1 MAATLIKLKFRM
13 IINDLMREKWKIVL
27 FAILGIQG
35 ALSFAGMIALLTGSA
50 IAGALVGYEGF
61 IYATLSLFSAFI
73 FLMWMIAPVVG
84 YGFDDSLDP
93 RRFATLTYPHRK
105 LGQSLIWATVFG
117 LGSLLT
123 LVLFIPAVIALLGAL
138 QWVSAVLFALLIP
151 VALYQYAVWGRALS
165 TTLGHALVST
175 SKGKDR
181 TALITTLLFL
191 GLVAPMG
198 MWMSWAAQHLSFDTV
213 SQIASGILWTPL
225 VAPFGMA
232 FTVAQGAWV
241 QFGLQVFY
249 TLALLV
255 GGQWLWQRTL
265 PTSMVG
271 KAVPV
276 SVAAEQAISEGRHL
290 VDESLV
296 TKSAG
301 NAAFDLGKELPLLGV
316 FSTLRLN
323 SATVALASRTLQ
335 MWLKD
340 PRLSASVLGLL
351 IFPVIAVF
359 MPRLNV
365 DAGEGPNVFM
375 GFSFFIYMMPFIL
388 AFTVASLPSYDSTAL
403 WGYISAGV
411 TGKQDRVARLLGSF
425 PVVIVMIAAAAG
437 LVGFFNPGQHAFAL
451 GIDLLSVFLLGVAV
465 LLPVCSIWLPGV
477 QPPGASPLSTK
488 GAGNQVIVLAMMGI
502 GPLVM
507 LVLYLPIF
515 GLYWLIPSAVL
526 AALVGLLWSSLIA
539 VAGVTI
545 SAKLYQ
551 ANQVKLL
558 AQIRNWPGH

>member
-437 LVGFFNPGQHAFAL
+437 LG
-451 GIDLLSVFLLGVAV
+451 
-465 LLPVCSIWLPGV
+465 
-477 QPPGASPLSTK
+477 
-488 GAGNQVIVLAMMGI
+488 
-502 GPLVM
+502 
-507 LVLYLPIF
+507 
-515 GLYWLIPSAVL
+515 
-526 AALVGLLWSSLIA
+526 
-539 VAGVTI
+539 
-545 SAKLYQ
+545 
-551 ANQVKLL
+551 
-558 AQIRNWPGH
+558 